1 MIGYLKG
8 TVLAKREKTLL
19 LDVANVGYEVNAPR
33 SFIEK
38 LNLGEARS
46 FFIHTNVREDDISL
60 FGLSTEREMNLFKM
74 LISVSGIGPR
84 TALEMLNAPLIDLQ
98 NAIAH
103 KNLAYLTKLPGI
115 GKKTAERLCVDLS
128 AKVVEL
134 GETTLNYAPITVAE
148 ENDELIA
155 ALTALGYKR
164 AHVITGLKK
173 IPENVKGEEAIIKYF
188 LQHSNA

>member
-38 LNLGEARS
+38 LALGETRS
-46 FFIHTNVREDDISL
+46 FYIHTNVREDDISL

-103 KNLAYLTKLPGI
+103 KNLAYLAKLPGI

-148 ENDELIA
+148 ENDELIT
-155 ALTALGYKR
+155 ALTSLGYKR
-164 AHVITGLKK
+164 AHVVTGLKK
-173 IPENVKGEEAIIKYF
+173 IPENIKGEEAIIKYF
-188 LQHSNA
+188 LQNSNA